1 MCTCFAS
8 IGRLLI
14 SILSGVFALIGV
26 VLFSLGI
33 IMKVKPSLLD
43 SSLQSAQGSL
53 QQAAALAS
61 FPVPSTDININDL
74 VGKLTIVLI
83 VLGLFF
89 LIVGILGIIGAYCEV
104 RIVLIVYVIVVIL
117 LLLSQLL
124 LVIIV
129 FEYRELF
136 DSTLK
141 EHIKEVVKN
150 DYTGINGT
158 SAGSMALNILMI
170 SQGCC
175 GIDNYTDFSEENAP
189 NWQFRSFKDKDGMQ
203 HNLVTPMVCC
213 KNTSQ
218 APSCAETPDATDVN
232 KNNYNKGCYDV
243 IWQIVKDN
251 EAISIGVVVGI
262 CALQLLL
269 IIFGIIIIHQKGKL
283 PV

>member
-1 MCTCFAS
+1 MCSCFAS

-14 SILSGVFALIGV
+14 SILSGVFALVGAVI
-26 VLFSLGI
+26 FSLGI
-33 IMKVKPSLLD
+33 IMKVDPTLLD

-53 QQAAALAS
+53 QQAASLAS
-61 FPVPSTDININDL
+61 FPVPSTDINISDL
-74 VGKLTIVLI
+74 VGSLTIVLI

-89 LIVGILGIIGAYCEV
+89 LIVGILGIIGAYCKV
-104 RIVLIVYVIVVIL
+104 RIVLIVYVIVLIL

-124 LVIIV
+124 LIIIV

-158 SAGSMALNILMI
+158 SAGNMALNLLMI

-175 GIDNYTDFSEENAP
+175 GIDNYTDFSAENAP
-189 NWQFRSFKDKDGMQ
+189 NWQFRSYKDKDGRQ
-203 HNLVTPMVCC
+203 RDLVTPMACC

-218 APSCAETPDATDVN
+218 TPDCAILHDATDGN
-232 KNNYNKGCYDV
+232 KNNYNKGCYDA
-243 IWQIVKDN
+243 IWRIVKDN

-269 IIFGIIIIHQKGKL
+269 IIFGIIMIHQQGKL